1 MTNNIVQQVKTIGEE
16 FGEKKNLLC
25 MNNITKNRLID
36 SSWKEQRKI
45 NTDAETIYKQLREKE
60 E

>member
-1 MTNNIVQQVKTIGEE
+1 
-16 FGEKKNLLC
+16 

>member
-1 MTNNIVQQVKTIGEE
+1 
-16 FGEKKNLLC
+16 

-36 SSWKEQRKI
+36 SGWKEQRKI
-45 NTDAETIYKQLREKE
+45 NTDAETIYKQLCEKE

>member
-1 MTNNIVQQVKTIGEE
+1 
-16 FGEKKNLLC
+16 

-36 SSWKEQRKI
+36 SGWKEQRKI

-60 E
+60 EQLAAVLPQS

>member
-1 MTNNIVQQVKTIGEE
+1 MVNGHCHVKIVKLYAKERT
-16 FGEKKNLLC
+16 LMC
-25 MNNITKNRLID
+25 MNSITKNRLID
-36 SSWKEQRKI
+36 SGWKEQRKI

>member
-1 MTNNIVQQVKTIGEE
+1 
-16 FGEKKNLLC
+16 

-36 SSWKEQRKI
+36 SDWKEQRKI